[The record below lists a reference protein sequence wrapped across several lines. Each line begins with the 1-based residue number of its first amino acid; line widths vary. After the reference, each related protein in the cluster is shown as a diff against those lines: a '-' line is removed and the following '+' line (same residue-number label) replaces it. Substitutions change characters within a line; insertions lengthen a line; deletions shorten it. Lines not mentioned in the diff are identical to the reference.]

1 MTSGRSVF
9 QHFISK
15 HAMNLTYE
23 NCNCLMDKT
32 LSARTFFSTDCS
44 HTSSRRETNNTRIY
58 YDAIDLYMFYLYNT
72 SHCTFTLTSRKE
84 CSRPK
89 LNGKELLTS
98 LYGITLSLQAQI
110 VCISGVYSLQ
120 MSNKEKETWR
130 TCNHQRNPT
139 LLIHSKTLVK
149 FPPEVCAICQLNFTK
164 LMYSN
169 TLLSPVSNFWN

>member
-1 MTSGRSVF
+1 MQWTWHTKTAIVWWTKHS
-9 QHFISK
+9 QQEHFSQPTVHIHLLVEK
-15 HAMNLTYE
+15 QTI
-23 NCNCLMDKT
+23 
-32 LSARTFFSTDCS
+32 
-44 HTSSRRETNNTRIY
+44 RIY

-110 VCISGVYSLQ
+110 VYISGVYSLQ

-130 TCNHQRNPT
+130 TCKHQRNPT

-169 TLLSPVSNFWN
+169 TLLSPVQQLLKLEKPGGIRW

>member
-1 MTSGRSVF
+1 MFYTEANCGMTSGRSVF

-23 NCNCLMDKT
+23 NCNSLVVYVWWTKHSQQEHVHMH
-32 LSARTFFSTDCS
+32 LLV
-44 HTSSRRETNNTRIY
+44 ETQTIRIY
-58 YDAIDLYMFYLYNT
+58 YDAIDLYMYYLYNT
-72 SHCTFTLTSRKE
+72 SYCTFTLTSRKE

-120 MSNKEKETWR
+120 MSNLEKETWR
-130 TCNHQRNPT
+130 TYKH
-139 LLIHSKTLVK
+139 
-149 FPPEVCAICQLNFTK
+149 
-164 LMYSN
+164 
-169 TLLSPVSNFWN
+169 